1 MNSVNQNSYR
11 LLKLVNNLI
20 DITRID
26 TGYYDINLKNH
37 NIVSVIEDITLSV
50 AQYIGD
56 KGINLVFDTEIEEI
70 IIACDEDKI
79 EGIMLNLLSNA
90 IKYTG
95 EKGEIYVDLKVE
107 MNEGVISVNSI
118 SGKYTKFILSIPI
131 RTINNEHEIKIMD
144 TTITSKIE
152 RCNVEFSDIYKD
164 FSKKINYKQFM

>member
-1 MNSVNQNSYR
+1 
-11 LLKLVNNLI
+11 
-20 DITRID
+20 
-26 TGYYDINLKNH
+26 
-37 NIVSVIEDITLSV
+37 
-50 AQYIGD
+50 
-56 KGINLVFDTEIEEI
+56 
-70 IIACDEDKI
+70 
-79 EGIMLNLLSNA
+79 MLNILSNA